1 MKNLFYLSIALIFLV
16 SCASQNQDMGSE
28 REIAFATQRLGE
40 EHYNSGQY
48 TAALKSLLEAYKTI
62 PDDPYLNNSLG
73 LVYFAK
79 ERYDLAENHFRRALE
94 LKPDYIRSKNNL
106 GAAYL
111 KREKWDLAI
120 ACFEQ
125 ISENL
130 LNPTPE
136 VPLSNLGWAY
146 FHKREFK
153 KAIFYFNKSLEI
165 RPEFLVSIHGLAS
178 VYIETGYNIQAV
190 DLLEHAL
197 EKNPGAAILHS
208 DLAKVHETLKNF
220 DRAKKS
226 WELVIKLEPETSPLA
241 RQAQKRLDELN

>member
-1 MKNLFYLSIALIFLV
+1 
-16 SCASQNQDMGSE
+16 MGSE

-48 TAALKSLLEAYKTI
+48 TAALKSLLEAYKII
-62 PDDPYLNNSLG
+62 PNDPYLNNSIG

-79 ERYDLAENHFRRALE
+79 ERYDLAQNHFKRALE
-94 LKPDYIRSKNNL
+94 LKPDYIRAKNNL
-106 GAAYL
+106 GAAFL
-111 KREKWDLAI
+111 KQEKWDQAI

-130 LNPTPE
+130 LNATPE

-153 KAIFYFNKSLEI
+153 KAGLYFNKSLEI
-165 RPEFLVSIHGLAS
+165 RPDFLVSIHGLAS
-178 VYIETGYNIQAV
+178 VYLETGYYTQAV

-197 EKNPGAAILHS
+197 DKNPGAAILHS
-208 DLAKVHETLKNF
+208 DMARLHETLKEF
-220 DRAKKS
+220 DKAKKS
-226 WELVIKLEPETSPLA
+226 WNLVIKLEPETSPLA
-241 RQAQKRLDELN
+241 RQAQKRLDKLN